1 MLAHT
6 NAELTLSATA
16 LTTSLQTLYLAF
28 PATFTLAKN
37 IVYWIV
43 VERTGALNTSNF
55 YRIGIHNGSL
65 YHYGHSKRQSSGIRI
80 DNADT
85 EDFFFNFVSLYK
97 KQPGN
102 I

>member
-1 MLAHT
+1 MNA
-6 NAELTLSATA
+6 NAELTISATA
-16 LTTSLQTLYLAF
+16 LTNSLQSMYLAF
-28 PATFTLAKN
+28 PASFTLSKN
-37 IVYWIV
+37 TVYRIV
-43 VERTGALNTSNF
+43 VERTGTLSTTNF

-65 YHYGHSKRQSSGIRI
+65 YHYGHSKRHSTGIWI
-80 DNADT
+80 DNTDT